1 MEKVVLLGDSIFDNG
16 VYVEPGPAVIEQL
29 DNKLGPDW
37 RTLLLAVD
45 GSVVKDVS
53 EQIKWLPKDATH
65 LVISVGGND
74 ALQEAVLLMQ
84 EPPDSAIAL
93 LQRFTEIK
101 ALFQRRYR
109 QMMQAVL
116 VTGKAT
122 TVCTIYDNCPSQDPY
137 LGQLM
142 YTALPMFND
151 CISRQ
156 AILAGLPLL
165 DLRLVCSE
173 PEDYAAVSPIE
184 PSVQGGEK
192 IVAGIAQIL
201 REHDFNRKQTIVYG

>member
-1 MEKVVLLGDSIFDNG
+1 MKKVVLLGDSIFDNG
-16 VYVEPGPAVIEQL
+16 VYVEPEPAVIEQL
-29 DNKLGPDW
+29 GEKLGIDW
-37 RTLLLAVD
+37 RTLLLAID
-45 GSVVKDVS
+45 GSVVQDVS
-53 EQIKWLPKDATH
+53 EQLKQLPRDATH

-74 ALQEAVLLMQ
+74 ALREAASLMQ
-84 EPPDSAIAL
+84 DPVDSAIAV

-101 ALFQRRYR
+101 TLFQWRYR

-116 VTGKAT
+116 GLGKAT
-122 TVCTIYDNCPSQDPY
+122 TVCTIYDRCPSQDPY
-137 LGQLM
+137 LSQLM

-151 CISRQ
+151 CISRE

-184 PSVQGGEK
+184 PSVQGGKK
-192 IVAGIAQIL
+192 IAACIVQIL
-201 REHDFNRKQTIVYG
+201 REHNFNRKQTIVYG

>member
-1 MEKVVLLGDSIFDNG
+1 MKKVVLLGDSIFDNG
-16 VYVEPGPAVIEQL
+16 VYVEPGPAVIQQL
-29 DNKLGPDW
+29 GNTLGSDW
-37 RTLLLAVD
+37 RTTLLAVD
-45 GSVVKDVS
+45 GSVVKDVG
-53 EQIKWLPKDATH
+53 EQLRRVPKDASH

-74 ALQEAVLLMQ
+74 ALREAVSLIQ

-116 VTGKAT
+116 ATGIAT
-122 TVCTIYDNCPSQDPY
+122 TVCTIYDRCPNQDPY

-151 CISRQ
+151 CISRE

-184 PSVQGGEK
+184 PSVRGGREDCRWHCADS
-192 IVAGIAQIL
+192 AGA
-201 REHDFNRKQTIVYG
+201 